1 LSQQVSGSIEYAEL
15 NFPVIEI
22 VQYATSSRRVVL
34 CSLLV
39 VASNRDN
46 KNFLII
52 VYNRIPRNHL
62 VTSKPLPGPQGLPLI
77 GHVTPFIRHGILGA
91 FDLLSK
97 RYGPMYRVPLPF
109 GNTAIVL
116 AHPDGVERVLRSN
129 RENYHK
135 GSVYD
140 GARLLL
146 GEGLVTAEGRA
157 WERQRALAQPAF
169 NSTQLD
175 IYLRTMTECTE
186 DLLCEWR
193 SLPAGNRIDLTEA
206 ATRLTLAI
214 AGRTLFGLDL
224 SGHSNRAGK
233 AFRDGLRGIGSRGP
247 GGLAV
252 PLWLPTP
259 VNVRFRRA
267 LVTLDQLVYDII
279 RRFRTCEASNAAGT
293 LLDMLM
299 AARDPETGRGL
310 TDRQLRDEI
319 VTLYLAGHET
329 TANMLVWTFYLLSR
343 SLDVHDRLEQELDTL
358 PEGPPSLATL
368 KGLEYAQ
375 MVLSEAL
382 RLYPPAWTIA
392 RNVIHDDEVCGYKIP
407 GGSFVLL
414 SPYITQRLEE
424 FWPDPGRFDPQRF
437 SAENIRGRHR
447 FAWFPFSAGPR
458 VCIGKQFSM
467 LEGQLILAQV
477 MREFR
482 VSVDSGTLGFKAEG
496 TLHPDRPV
504 YIRLVKR

>member
-1 LSQQVSGSIEYAEL
+1 VPPQ
-15 NFPVIEI
+15 
-22 VQYATSSRRVVL
+22 
-34 CSLLV
+34 
-39 VASNRDN
+39 
-46 KNFLII
+46 
-52 VYNRIPRNHL
+52 
-62 VTSKPLPGPQGLPLI
+62 PLPGPRGLPLI

-91 FDLLSK
+91 FDSLAK
-97 RYGPMYRVPLPF
+97 RYGPCYRLPLTF
-109 GNTAIVL
+109 GNTAVML

-129 RENYHK
+129 RDNYIK
-135 GSVYD
+135 GAVYD
-140 GARLLL
+140 GARLLF
-146 GEGLVTAEGRA
+146 GEGLVTAEGQA

-169 NSTQLD
+169 NSAQLA

-193 SLPAGNRIDLTEA
+193 KLPAGKSINLSEA

-224 SGHSNRAGK
+224 SGHSNKAGK

-267 LVTLDQLVYDII
+267 LVTLDKLVYDII
-279 RRFRTCEASNAAGT
+279 RRFHAGEAGGSGDS
-293 LLDMLM
+293 LLGMLM
-299 AARDPETGRGL
+299 SARDPETGQGMS
-310 TDRQLRDEI
+310 DRQLRDEI

-329 TANMLVWTFYLLSR
+329 TANMLIWTFYLLSR
-343 SLDVHDRLEQELDTL
+343 SPAVRDRLELELDTL
-358 PEGPPSLATL
+358 PEEPPSLAAL
-368 KGLEYAQ
+368 KGLEYAP

-392 RNVIHDDEVCGYKIP
+392 RNVIDDDEVCGYRVP

-414 SPYITQRLEE
+414 SPYITQRLGE
-424 FWPDPGRFDPQRF
+424 FWPDPERFDPQRF
-437 SAENIRGRHR
+437 TAAKVRGRHR
-447 FAWFPFSAGPR
+447 FALFPISAGPR

-482 VSVDSGTLGFKAEG
+482 INVDSGTLGFKAEG

-504 YIRLVKR
+504 SMRLERR

>member
-1 LSQQVSGSIEYAEL
+1 M
-15 NFPVIEI
+15 
-22 VQYATSSRRVVL
+22 SSR
-34 CSLLV
+34 
-39 VASNRDN
+39 
-46 KNFLII
+46 
-52 VYNRIPRNHL
+52 
-62 VTSKPLPGPQGLPLI
+62 PLPGPRGLPLI
-77 GHVTPFIRHGILGA
+77 GHVTPFIRYGILGA
-91 FDLLSK
+91 FDALAR
-97 RYGPMYRVPLPF
+97 RYGPCYKLPLPF
-109 GNTAIVL
+109 GNTAVVL

-129 RENYHK
+129 RVNYHK

-146 GEGLVTAEGRA
+146 GDGLVTAEGRD

-169 NSTQLD
+169 NSVQLA
-175 IYLRTMTECTE
+175 IYLRTMAECTE
-186 DLLCEWR
+186 ELLCEWR
-193 SLPAGNRIDLTEA
+193 QLPAGTSINLTG
-206 ATRLTLAI
+206 ATTQLTLAI

-224 SGHSNRAGK
+224 SAHGNRAGK

-267 LVTLDQLVYDII
+267 LLTLDKLVYDII
-279 RRFRTCEASNAAGT
+279 RRFQSGEAGHSGDT
-293 LLDMLM
+293 LLGMLM
-299 AARDPETGRGL
+299 AARDPGSGQGMS
-310 TDRQLRDEI
+310 DRQLRDEI

-343 SLDVHDRLEQELDTL
+343 TPGVLERLEQELDTL
-358 PEGPPSLATL
+358 PEGPPSLNAL
-368 KGLEYAQ
+368 KGLGYAP

-392 RNVIHDDEVCGYKIP
+392 RNVIDDDEVCGYKIP
-407 GGSFVLL
+407 AGSFVLL

-424 FWPDPGRFDPQRF
+424 FWPDPERFDPERF
-437 SAENIRGRHR
+437 SAANVRGRHR

-467 LEGQLILAQV
+467 LEGLLILAQV

-482 VSVDSGTLGFKAEG
+482 VHVEGGTLGFRAEG
-496 TLHPDRPV
+496 TLHPDRAV
-504 YIRLVKR
+504 SMQLERR